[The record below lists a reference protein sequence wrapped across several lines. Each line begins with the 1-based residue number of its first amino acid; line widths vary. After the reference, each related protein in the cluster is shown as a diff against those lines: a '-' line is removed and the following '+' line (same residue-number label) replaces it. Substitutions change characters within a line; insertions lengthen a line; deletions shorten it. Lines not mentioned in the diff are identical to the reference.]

1 MDKNLKILLI
11 AAIGLFLL
19 GIAFI
24 IVSTVTLYNDNELTC
39 TFTGPCF
46 GYVIQQEINF
56 CCSLFSSICFAK
68 FYCNGDTFTVNG
80 LRYMGIGSAV
90 IGIIVFIVFCC
101 KKRNNPA
108 NYQQFPNCFYKRI
121 HHKFI
126 IFDLIVVFMQS
137 FENEDCN
144 SWICWK
150 NKKKH

>member
-1 MDKNLKILLI
+1 MDYKNTMDKNLKILLI

-39 TFTGPCF
+39 IFSTGPCI
-46 GYVIQQEINF
+46 GYVFPQDDNF
-56 CCSLFSSICFAK
+56 CCSLFSKICFAK

-101 KKRNNPA
+101 KKRNNPT
-108 NYQQFPNCFYKRI
+108 NYQQFPN
-121 HHKFI
+121 
-126 IFDLIVVFMQS
+126 
-137 FENEDCN
+137 
-144 SWICWK
+144 
-150 NKKKH
+150 